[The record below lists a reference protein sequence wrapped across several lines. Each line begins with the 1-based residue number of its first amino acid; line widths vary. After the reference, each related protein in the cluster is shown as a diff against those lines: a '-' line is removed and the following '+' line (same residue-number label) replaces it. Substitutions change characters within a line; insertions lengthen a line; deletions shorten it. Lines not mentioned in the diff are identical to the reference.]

1 MKYRKFFVVMILI
14 SILGS
19 IASLVSPIL
28 ISIWGE
34 TSTNFGYQ
42 KLLIGVML
50 FVWLIQMLFVYIRE
64 RFAVYFNKKNLEDS
78 LELFYDAK
86 YDYINKTGPSN
97 LLERIVQGVNAT
109 YAFMT
114 GDAIRIWSSLF
125 VIIIALQV
133 LTVLQNYWITL
144 ILVSIIPV
152 NYFGYKILNN
162 ILIKKSTAMQS
173 KLGAGFQEI
182 LSVVTQT
189 DYLKQLGNY
198 QKVCKFVE
206 KPATSIYKTMADV
219 NVVAQTASNAISSFN
234 EIVKTVVMLLVVYAY
249 LENQSSPYT
258 LVLISIL
265 LPLFFSNVS
274 FITNANLGKKDM
286 IAAQK
291 FLEEIRDNKEPDC
304 DMEINDVE
312 SIRYEIKQTQ

>member
-125 VIIIALQV
+125 VIIIAL
-133 LTVLQNYWITL
+133 
-144 ILVSIIPV
+144 
-152 NYFGYKILNN
+152 
-162 ILIKKSTAMQS
+162 
-173 KLGAGFQEI
+173 
-182 LSVVTQT
+182 
-189 DYLKQLGNY
+189 
-198 QKVCKFVE
+198 
-206 KPATSIYKTMADV
+206 
-219 NVVAQTASNAISSFN
+219 
-234 EIVKTVVMLLVVYAY
+234 
-249 LENQSSPYT
+249 
-258 LVLISIL
+258 
-265 LPLFFSNVS
+265 
-274 FITNANLGKKDM
+274 
-286 IAAQK
+286 
-291 FLEEIRDNKEPDC
+291 
-304 DMEINDVE
+304 
-312 SIRYEIKQTQ
+312 